1 MTVKNGNYRKV
12 LNDLTSAGVTENQFS
27 WYALM
32 VGILAKGVEPGSRI
46 FIGVFSNLLNDG
58 QPLPGALVAALTNL
72 AMDTKEKL
80 ENSDQDLFAM
90 PDDSIDK
97 KVRLKTLADLS
108 YGLSL
113 GLTVKAEDG
122 TLEKI
127 TDHEILGDLNTIS
140 EVAKV
145 DVEAELDEDDLDN
158 VLEFMIDVT
167 AKNYQIHS
175 KE

>member
-1 MTVKNGNYRKV
+1 MTVKNGNYKKV
-12 LNDLTSAGVTENQFS
+12 LDDLTKAGVTENQFS
-27 WYALM
+27 WFSLM
-32 VGILAKGVEPGSRI
+32 VGVLAKGVEPGSRI
-46 FIGVFSNLLNDG
+46 FISVFSNLLNDG

-80 ENSDQDLFAM
+80 ENADQDLFAM
-90 PDDSIDK
+90 PDDSY
-97 KVRLKTLADLS
+97 VADLS

-113 GLTVKAEDG
+113 GLTVNAKDG
-122 TLEKI
+122 SLEKI
-127 TDHEILGDLNTIS
+127 TDREVLGDLNTIS

-158 VLEFMIDVT
+158 VLEFMIDVAT
-167 AKNYQIHS
+167 KNYQIHS